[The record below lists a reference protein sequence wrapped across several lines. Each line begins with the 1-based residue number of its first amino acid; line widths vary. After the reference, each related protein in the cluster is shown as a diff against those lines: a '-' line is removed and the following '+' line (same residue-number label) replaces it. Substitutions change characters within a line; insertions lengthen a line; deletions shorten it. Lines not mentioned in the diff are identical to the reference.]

1 MQVQELVG
9 IVPWNFI
16 ATICNLF
23 IQVYL
28 IKRFL
33 FKPINEMLEKRK
45 AKADAQIQDAVK
57 AKEEA
62 QAMKAEYEKN
72 MQEAKNKANDIVMT
86 AQKTAAIQSEEMLKE
101 ASSQVTAMKEKAEKD
116 MDCDGTKAGYDL
128 ALTRAIAD
136 AVSIPVIASGGAG
149 TLEHFY
155 DALTEAGADAA
166 LAASLFHYKELE
178 ISQVKDYLS
187 DRGISVRR

>member
-9 IVPWNFI
+9 IVPWNFV

-33 FKPINEMLEKRK
+33 FKPINEMLDKRR
-45 AKADAQIQDAVK
+45 AKADAEIQDAVK

-72 MQEAKNKANDIVMT
+72 MQEARDKANDIVKT
-86 AQKTAAIQSEEMLKE
+86 AQKTAAVQSE
-101 ASSQVTAMKEKAEKD
+101 AMKEKAENDIAQERRKAVNEIKGEIGGMAVEIAGKVIEREINEED
-116 MDCDGTKAGYDL
+116 HTKLINDFIENVGE
-128 ALTRAIAD
+128 
-136 AVSIPVIASGGAG
+136 AS
-149 TLEHFY
+149 
-155 DALTEAGADAA
+155 
-166 LAASLFHYKELE
+166 
-178 ISQVKDYLS
+178 
-187 DRGISVRR
+187 